1 MPLSITGVTNI
12 ADRHWLPMAEQ
23 AVTVIYKLA
32 EHPDVICG
40 QLIKKIANVVMAGQG
55 AGKDGGGEREEA
67 PKTQG
72 NSFLYFAKLI
82 ILLIKNSV
90 TCLFKLN

>member
-55 AGKDGGGEREEA
+55 AGKDGSEQEEA
-67 PKTQG
+67 TKTQG
-72 NSFLYFAKLI
+72 KRDWFQWSHWGVKTSDN
-82 ILLIKNSV
+82 
-90 TCLFKLN
+90 